1 MRASRRPVVILGAL
15 ALSATAGC
23 ARTAVVAVP
32 VPADRPS
39 ADEGSGRYNS
49 ERTLGIPPGQLP
61 PPGRC
66 RIWLP
71 GEPPGH
77 QPRSGRCDALASE
90 VPEGA
95 WLVYRPRD
103 DRPGRGR
110 GRQGASVVR
119 VTVYG
124 GGAPTVVRVFDLV
137 TGRLL
142 DEEAPTRERDRGERP

>member
-1 MRASRRPVVILGAL
+1 MRASRRPVAILGAL

-23 ARTAVVAVP
+23 ARTAVVEVP

-39 ADEGSGRYNS
+39 VGEASGRYNS

-77 QPRSGRCDALASE
+77 QAAPGRCELLASR
-90 VPEGA
+90 VPAGA
-95 WLVYRPRD
+95 WLVYRPLAEHRD
-103 DRPGRGR
+103 RRRGR
-110 GRQGASVVR
+110 EGRSVVR
-119 VTVYG
+119 VTVYRDRTP
-124 GGAPTVVRVFDLV
+124 ALVRVFDLV

-142 DEEAPTRERDRGERP
+142 DEEAPD